1 MSKLG
6 IVLFLMMVICVSYA
20 DIYQWV
26 DSQGNAHFSDTPHPG
41 AEKLSV
47 PDAQTYS
54 APVPESAALE
64 KLIPGSLDAP
74 KPTYTK
80 VAIAQPDNEATI
92 RNNQGSIAV
101 IVEVV
106 PDLLPGDKV
115 QLIFDGAPIGKP
127 QTKLLFPL
135 SGIYRGSH
143 TIAVQVIDADGGAV
157 ETSESIT
164 VFMFRPR
171 VGLGTSGK

>member
-1 MSKLG
+1 MDKLA
-6 IVLFLMMVICVSYA
+6 IVLSLMMVIGISHA

-26 DSQGNAHFSDTPHPG
+26 DSQGKVHFSDTPHPG
-41 AEKLSV
+41 AKKLNI

-54 APVPESAALE
+54 PPVPESSALE
-64 KLIPGSLDAP
+64 KQIPASLDAP

-92 RNNQGSIAV
+92 RNNQGFIAV
-101 IVEVV
+101 TVEVV

-115 QLIFDGAPIGKP
+115 QLIFDGSPLGEP
-127 QTKLLFPL
+127 QTTLLFPL
-135 SGIYRGSH
+135 NGIYRGSH
-143 TIAVQVIDADGGAV
+143 TLAVQVIDADGVAV

-171 VGLGTSGK
+171 VGMGTSGK